1 MQILETFAKSEKEA
15 LDLGAS
21 YLEVDAS
28 MLELTLHKKG
38 GSGFLGMGNKNPSVY
53 HINAIPEKTPKE
65 VVAKGVTATLLS
77 YLGFSIQFTNCET
90 REDGKLYLEMSST
103 HAGHIIGR
111 KGKTLESLQFLVN
124 LMVEKFLKEPP
135 KILLDIEKYRSRRED
150 QITSM
155 AVKSADQVV
164 KSGRSKLLNPLNPYE
179 RRLVHVA
186 LQERE
191 DVTTESQ
198 GNGVYKRVRI
208 MPLGEG
214 GQPIVTADMPDNTDD
229 SQTDNSYDSEDYYEE
244 QSAMAKEMQD
254 SEE

>member
-15 LDLGAS
+15 LELGAT
-21 YLEVDAS
+21 YLEVDS
-28 MLELTLHKKG
+28 SYLELTLHRKG
-38 GSGFLGMGNKNPSVY
+38 GSGFLGIGNKNPSVY

-77 YLGFSIQFTNCET
+77 YLGFSIKFISCEI
-90 REDGKLYLEMSST
+90 RDDGKLYLEMSST

-135 KILLDIEKYRSRRED
+135 KILLDIEQYRSRREN

-155 AVKSADQVV
+155 AIKSAEQVV
-164 KSGRSKLLNPLNPYE
+164 KSGKSKLLNPLNPYE

-186 LQERE
+186 LQERD

-208 MPLGEG
+208 LPLGDG
-214 GQPIVTADMPDNTDD
+214 GQPMVTTDMSDTTETTS
-229 SQTDNSYDSEDYYEE
+229 SQASYDNEDYYGE

-254 SEE
+254 SDE

>member
-1 MQILETFAKSEKEA
+1 
-15 LDLGAS
+15 
-21 YLEVDAS
+21 
-28 MLELTLHKKG
+28 
-38 GSGFLGMGNKNPSVY
+38 MGNKNPSVY
-53 HINAIPEKTPKE
+53 HINAIPDKLKE
-65 VVAKGVTATLLS
+65 VVAKGVTATLLG
-77 YLGFSIQFTNCET
+77 YLVLVLLPVKPGTMEHTWKC
-90 REDGKLYLEMSST
+90 LH

-214 GQPIVTADMPDNTDD
+214 GQPIATADIPDSTDD
-229 SQTDNSYDSEDYYEE
+229 SQTDSSYDSEDYYEE
-244 QSAMAKEMQD
+244 QSAMAREMQD